1 MIAAGE
7 GESPAAIKGVKWL
20 CEKQLA
26 DGTWDE
32 KITTGTGFPSV
43 FYIRYDMYRNYFP
56 LLALGT
62 FTQVVTSCARSD
74 SVPRAIRLTAAERA
88 TSTTGDG
95 TATKAQ
101 RAQVYVTRRS
111 RDVT

>member
-1 MIAAGE
+1 MQNPDGGWGESCLGYDTGRFERAESTPAQTAWAVLGLIAAGE

-20 CEKQLA
+20 CEKQRA

-62 FTQVVTSCARSD
+62 FAR
-74 SVPRAIRLTAAERA
+74 A
-88 TSTTGDG
+88 
-95 TATKAQ
+95 
-101 RAQVYVTRRS
+101 
-111 RDVT
+111 